1 MVQTPFTGL
10 VKVDVIAAKD
20 LRDADGIGKSDPYA
34 KVTFAEA
41 DASPRH
47 QQTHVVDNCLNPVWN
62 SVFFFLVTDECKS
75 FKIELFDKDVVGRD
89 DSLGH
94 CNILRKDR
102 DERHLPYQ
110 DWFYLEHGKGGVV
123 QVAIQELDLSRGVH
137 DHVDEHKGDVT
148 AELRSKSREQYA
160 FLEVKIEN
168 AQGLKKADFFGSSDP
183 YCVFDFSKD
192 PDGAHVSPKT
202 SRTRTIMNTLNPVW
216 DQYFHFI
223 IPSGLKMM
231 RIDIYD
237 YDKASQDDLIGHCN
251 VVIDE
256 DPGDVTRKELAVEK
270 KGKLCLT
277 YVKYP
282 LKAFFRK
289 QD

>member
-1 MVQTPFTGL
+1 
-10 VKVDVIAAKD
+10 
-20 LRDADGIGKSDPYA
+20 
-34 KVTFAEA
+34 
-41 DASPRH
+41 
-47 QQTHVVDNCLNPVWN
+47 LNPVWN
-62 SVFFFLVTDECKS
+62 STFFFLASDECKS
-75 FKIELFDKDVVGRD
+75 FRIDLYDKDVVGRD

-94 CNILRKDR
+94 CTILRKDR

-123 QVAIQELDLSRGVH
+123 QVCIQELDLSSGLQS
-137 DHVDEHKGDVT
+137 HVDEHKQDVT
-148 AELRSKSREQYA
+148 TELRSKSREQYT

-192 PDGAHVSPKT
+192 PEGNAVCPKT

-216 DQYFHFI
+216 DEYFHFI

-231 RIDIYD
+231 KINIYD
-237 YDKASQDDLIGHCN
+237 YDKASQDDLIGHVN
-251 VVIDE
+251 IALDDDLGE
-256 DPGDVTRKELAVEK
+256 MQRKELAVEK
-270 KGKLCLT
+270 KGKLCLS
-277 YVKYP
+277 YIKYP

-289 QD
+289 HE